1 MSTISNRPYGLRSR
15 KFHIRQHRGLLVA
28 IPVLAVV
35 FGALDISL
43 SQPFGYS
50 DLGTT
55 ASSTASLALAAI
67 GETIVI
73 IGGGLDLSAGA
84 VLSLSNCLFVANVG
98 NTTSSLTL
106 WAVIAIAA
114 GVGALNGFFIAYVR
128 LQPVVVTLATM
139 FITQGVTL
147 LIMKQPGGAVS
158 QDFTA
163 FLAGDALGGRIP
175 MPLVVVVLGLAVWLV
190 LKQSRFGTAL
200 YAVGL
205 GGGKPS
211 KPPARG
217 QACNLRK

>member
-1 MSTISNRPYGLRSR
+1 MSTIANRPYGSRSR

-28 IPVLAVV
+28 IAVLAVV

-114 GVGALNGFFIAYVR
+114 GAGVGALNGFFIAYVR

-139 FITQGVTL
+139 FITQGATL

-190 LKQSRFGTAL
+190 LKF
-200 YAVGL
+200 
-205 GGGKPS
+205 
-211 KPPARG
+211 
-217 QACNLRK
+217 QAEWDWLRRIMISF